1 MSRQVSNKL
10 FYENELRWS
19 TVISLGGAV
28 ARLGLEEI
36 GNLQRLTVAYDEE

>member
-19 TVISLGGAV
+19 TVISLGVAV
-28 ARLGLEEI
+28 TRRGLEEI
-36 GNLQRLTVAYDEE
+36 DLQRLTVAYDEE

>member
-10 FYENELRWS
+10 FYENELRGS
-19 TVISLGGAV
+19 MLMSLGGAV
-28 ARLGLEEI
+28 TQPRLEEI